1 MRLIKTELGIA
12 FIFTVSYIASYAI
25 TTGFVTPFQSII
37 LPEISN
43 TISILFLPHGVRAL
57 AFYFFGIKA
66 LVYLLPGS
74 YLMWF
79 LSVYG
84 SDVAISP
91 LAPITSLIACYV
103 GFFILQFVFKNF
115 PKSNSFKMWRF
126 VVLLGIITS
135 VFNSVFLTILHS
147 EMFSILYLA
156 AYLVGDV
163 LGLIACLIIA
173 MLIFRLIRNINQ
185 LEQ

>member
-1 MRLIKTELGIA
+1 MRLIKTELGIV
-12 FIFTVSYIASYAI
+12 FFLTVSYIASYAI
-25 TTGFVTPFQSII
+25 TTGFVTPLQAII

-43 TISILFLPHGVRAL
+43 TVSILFLPHGVRAL

-66 LVYLLPGS
+66 LAYLLPGS
-74 YLMWF
+74 YLMWI

-84 SDVAISP
+84 SDIAISP
-91 LAPITSLIACYV
+91 LAPITSLIACCG
-103 GFFILQFVFKNF
+103 GFLILQFIYKNF
-115 PKSNSFKMWRF
+115 PRSNSFKMWRL

-135 VFNSVFLTILHS
+135 IFNSLFLTILHS
-147 EMFSILYLA
+147 EMLSVLYVA
-156 AYLVGDV
+156 AYLIGDV

-173 MLIFRLIRNINQ
+173 MLIFRLIRNANQ